1 VTAAVTLRPPSAAD
15 ILALWERGQ
24 GLSAPARALLLL
36 GYARPQ
42 WSAAQ
47 LRAATVGQCDV
58 ALLELHAR
66 TFGPR
71 MDVVGRCP
79 KCGAMLEFACDTR
92 ALALPPCPTA
102 GPDAAAAQHE
112 TGAHGLRVAFR
123 LPTMGDLLA
132 LAGGQGAK
140 DGAAA
145 DDEGESG
152 ERPAT
157 RGDLALISR
166 CVVDVRDENGNP
178 LPATALPAEAEAAL
192 AERIAELDPG
202 ADMTFAVSC
211 IDCGAPWQPAL
222 DMGGFLWRELSALA
236 RRLLHEVHVLA
247 SRYGW
252 TEREILSLGARRRQA
267 YLEGAWA

>member
-24 GLSAPARALLLL
+24 GRSAPARALLLL

-47 LRAATVGQCDV
+47 LRAATVGQCEV
-58 ALLELHAR
+58 ALLELRAR

-71 MDVVGRCP
+71 MEVVGSCP
-79 KCGAMLEFACDTR
+79 SCGAMLEFTCDTG
-92 ALALPPCPTA
+92 ALGLPPCPTA
-102 GPDAAAAQHE
+102 GPDAAAAQLE
-112 TGAHGLRVAFR
+112 TTAPGLRVAFR

-132 LAGGQGAK
+132 LAGGQGGS
-140 DGAAA
+140 GAAA
-145 DDEGESG
+145 GDGDERGDC
-152 ERPAT
+152 PAT
-157 RGDLALISR
+157 GGGAALISR
-166 CVVDVRDENGNP
+166 CVVDVRDENGNQ
-178 LPATALPAEAEAAL
+178 LPPTRLPAEAEAAL
-192 AERIAELDPG
+192 ADRIAELDPG
-202 ADMTFAVSC
+202 ADVTFAVNC
-211 IDCGAPWQPAL
+211 IDCRASWQPSL

-236 RRLLHEVHVLA
+236 RRLLYEVHVLA

-252 TEREILSLGARRRQA
+252 TEREILSLGARRRRA

>member
-1 VTAAVTLRPPSAAD
+1 MTATVTLRPPSAAD

-24 GLSAPARALLLL
+24 GRSAPARALLLL

-47 LRAATVGQCDV
+47 LRAATIGQCEA
-58 ALLELHAR
+58 ALLELRER

-71 MDVVGRCP
+71 MNVVGSCP
-79 KCGAMLEFACDTR
+79 SCGAMLEFTCDTR
-92 ALALPPCPTA
+92 ALVLPPCPSVAPETE
-102 GPDAAAAQHE
+102 AAQHE
-112 TGAHGLRVAFR
+112 TVAHGQRVAFR

-132 LAGGQGAK
+132 LGGD
-140 DGAAA
+140 DGGDDGPTAATA
-145 DDEGESG
+145 S
-152 ERPAT
+152 
-157 RGDLALISR
+157 ALTLVSR
-166 CVVDVRDENGNP
+166 CLVGVCDENGEP
-178 LPATALPAEAEAAL
+178 LPATALSAEIETAL
-192 AERIAELDPG
+192 AQRIAELDPG
-202 ADMTFAVSC
+202 ADVIFAVSC

-236 RRLLHEVHVLA
+236 RRLLHEVHLLA

>member
-24 GLSAPARALLLL
+24 GRSAPARALLLL
-36 GYARPQ
+36 GYARPE

-47 LRAATVGQCDV
+47 LRAATVGQCEV
-58 ALLELHAR
+58 ALLELRAR

-71 MDVVGRCP
+71 MEVVGRCP
-79 KCGAMLEFACDTR
+79 SCGAMLEFTCDTR
-92 ALALPPCPTA
+92 ALALPPCPIA

-123 LPTMGDLLA
+123 LPTLGDLLA
-132 LAGGQGAK
+132 LAGGEGGI
-140 DGAAA
+140 DAA
-145 DDEGESG
+145 DDGGEGG
-152 ERPAT
+152 ARPAT
-157 RGDLALISR
+157 DGELALMSR
-166 CVVDVRDENGNP
+166 CVVDVRDEHGNQ
-178 LPATALPAEAEAAL
+178 LPATALPAEAETAL

-202 ADMTFAVSC
+202 ADVTFAVSC
-211 IDCGAPWQPAL
+211 IDCGVPWQPAL